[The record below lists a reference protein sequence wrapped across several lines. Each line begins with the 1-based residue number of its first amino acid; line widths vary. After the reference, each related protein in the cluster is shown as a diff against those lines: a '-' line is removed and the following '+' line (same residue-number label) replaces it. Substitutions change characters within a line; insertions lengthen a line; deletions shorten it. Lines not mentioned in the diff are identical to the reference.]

1 MSKFQIRMATRD
13 INGHLRL
20 TWGLL
25 PTQSINNLFNITFDN
40 KEIELKYSLYTPKF
54 LQEETLVFLFG
65 YDGTSDER
73 NVINADLFYPPRQQI
88 GTAKIYYESLIN
100 VNGTVNA
107 SIFTQRLA
115 YIGCNFVV
123 LTTL

>member
-1 MSKFQIRMATRD
+1 MATRD
-13 INGHLRL
+13 INGHFRL

-25 PTQSINNLFNITFDN
+25 PTQSLNNLFNITFD
-40 KEIELKYSLYTPKF
+40 KQEIELKYSLYTPKF
-54 LQEETLVFLFG
+54 LQEETLVLLFS
-65 YDGTSDER
+65 YDATSDIR
-73 NVINADLFYPPRQQI
+73 NLINADLFYPSRQQI
-88 GTAKIYYESLIN
+88 GAARITYESLIN

-107 SIFTQRLA
+107 SIAMHNLS

>member
-1 MSKFQIRMATRD
+1 MATRD

-25 PTQSINNLFNITFDN
+25 STQSINNLFNITFDN

>member
-1 MSKFQIRMATRD
+1 MPKFQIRMATRD

-25 PTQSINNLFNITFDN
+25 STQSINNLFNITFDN